1 MDQLIGIMFDD
12 PAWNAS
18 ANSATVSIYAA
29 LNISAG
35 ISGQLVLAAD
45 SGRTLPKFDNQTV
58 SETEAKHAPIY
69 TEATSLRV
77 AVLLAM
83 AAASLIGNA
92 ATMWNIKR
100 SCISRR
106 VTRHSWSAVYFLI
119 FHLAVADLLVTVF
132 CIFGEAAWSFTVE
145 WRAGVV
151 ACKALKFLQLFSL
164 YLSTFVL
171 VLIGVDRW
179 IAVKYPWKSL
189 HMMRRCY
196 RLIGIAYV
204 LAAVLSLPQV
214 SCYAKL
220 HLYIYLALF
229 VQYKYEY
236 IYLFSSQHI
245 QYCLI
250 LLAFQYRS
258 NSARKLT
265 RKLNFANCSHSFVNL
280 FILIIFYGFQQL

>member
-1 MDQLIGIMFDD
+1 MD
-12 PAWNAS
+12 PTWN
-18 ANSATVSIYAA
+18 T
-29 LNISAG
+29 
-35 ISGQLVLAAD
+35 SGQLAAV
-45 SGRTLPKFDNQTV
+45 SFFAGLKINGNGEASLVGGATAISELPAAGETIDNHTFHDGI
-58 SETEAKHAPIY
+58 EHAPIY

-92 ATMWNIKR
+92 ATMWNIKK

-119 FHLAVADLLVTVF
+119 FHLAVADLLVTGF
-132 CIFGEAAWSFTVE
+132 CIFGEAAWSYSVD

-151 ACKALKFLQLFSL
+151 ACKLLKFLQMFSL

-196 RLIGIAYV
+196 RLMGLAYV
-204 LAAVLSLPQV
+204 LAAGLSVPQV
-214 SCYAKL
+214 SYGNGLICVENKRIICCLSY
-220 HLYIYLALF
+220 
-229 VQYKYEY
+229 
-236 IYLFSSQHI
+236 SS
-245 QYCLI
+245 LTSPGV
-250 LLAFQYRS
+250 RS
-258 NSARKLT
+258 RKSST
-265 RKLNFANCSHSFVNL
+265 SV
-280 FILIIFYGFQQL
+280 

>member
-1 MDQLIGIMFDD
+1 MALTLLEN
-12 PAWNAS
+12 PTWNAS
-18 ANSATVSIYAA
+18 
-29 LNISAG
+29 G
-35 ISGQLVLAAD
+35 PLAAVSFYAGLKID
-45 SGRTLPKFDNQTV
+45 GHGQTSLVGGATAISDVPSVRFDNHTV
-58 SETEAKHAPIY
+58 DSIQHAPTY

-92 ATMWNIKR
+92 ATMWNINK

-119 FHLAVADLLVTVF
+119 FHLSVADLLVTGF
-132 CIFGEAAWSFTVE
+132 CIFGEAAWSYSVE

-151 ACKALKFLQLFSL
+151 ACKMLKFMQMFSL

-196 RLIGIAYV
+196 RLIALAYV
-204 LAAVLSLPQV
+204 LAAGLSVPQV
-214 SCYAKL
+214 SREMTC
-220 HLYIYLALF
+220 
-229 VQYKYEY
+229 
-236 IYLFSSQHI
+236 
-245 QYCLI
+245 
-250 LLAFQYRS
+250 
-258 NSARKLT
+258 
-265 RKLNFANCSHSFVNL
+265 VN
-280 FILIIFYGFQQL
+280 ICRAI